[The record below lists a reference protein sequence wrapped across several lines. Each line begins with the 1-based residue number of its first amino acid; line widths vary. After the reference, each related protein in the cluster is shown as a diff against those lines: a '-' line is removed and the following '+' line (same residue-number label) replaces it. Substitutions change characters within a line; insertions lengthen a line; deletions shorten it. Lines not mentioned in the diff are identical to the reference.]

1 MRSGGPTFRGA
12 DEALDAVDAI
22 VAGAAAEA
30 RRAEQY
36 AAAVDG
42 LRVHGRPSDGS
53 DVTVTL
59 DHAGGLVHLAVGER
73 VAAQGG
79 AAVARAVLA
88 ANATARR
95 RLPAVLGGLAREAF
109 GADSATTAH
118 VVQHAERM
126 FAARAGASDAAG
138 ERPAGV
144 SVGAGVLR

>member
-1 MRSGGPTFRGA
+1 MRSEGPRFRGA

-22 VAGAAAEA
+22 VAGAAAEV

-42 LRVHGRPSDGS
+42 LRVHGRPADGG

-59 DHAGGLVHLAVGER
+59 DHAGGLVDVTVGER

-79 AAVARAVLA
+79 VAVARAVLA
-88 ANATARR
+88 ANVAARR
-95 RLPAVLGGLAREAF
+95 RLPALLGGLAREAF
-109 GADSATTAH
+109 GAEARTTAH

-126 FAARAGASDAAG
+126 FGTGASASSAVG
-138 ERPAGV
+138 RRP
-144 SVGAGVLR
+144 VGAGAEVLR

>member
-1 MRSGGPTFRGA
+1 MRSEGLQFRGA

-36 AAAVDG
+36 AAAVDA
-42 LRVHGRPSDGS
+42 LRVHGRPADGS

-59 DHAGGLVHLAVGER
+59 DHAGGLMDLAVGER

-79 AAVARAVLA
+79 AAVARSVLA

-95 RLPAVLGGLAREAF
+95 RLPAMLGGLAREAF
-109 GADSATTAH
+109 GADSRTTAH
-118 VVQHAERM
+118 VAEHAARM
-126 FAARAGASDAAG
+126 FGSPAGRVATDEHRDAA
-138 ERPAGV
+138 A
-144 SVGAGVLR
+144 AGVLR